1 MDRKEMER
9 LRDHLTAVL
18 EHNDQVMVRRA
29 DADPNQTP
37 SSASQST
44 PC

>member
-18 EHNDQVMVRRA
+18 EHNEKSESH
-29 DADPNQTP
+29 QTG
-37 SSASQST
+37 ANVE
-44 PC
+44 